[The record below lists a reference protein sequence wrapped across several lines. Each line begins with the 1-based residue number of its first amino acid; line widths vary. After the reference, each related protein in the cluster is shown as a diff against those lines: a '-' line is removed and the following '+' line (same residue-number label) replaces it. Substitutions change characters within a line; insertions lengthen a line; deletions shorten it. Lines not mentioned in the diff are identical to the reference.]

1 MTDDI
6 EKKSKNPLPELEQDV
21 LCFWRQN
28 RVPQQSL
35 EVKRKKTFVF
45 FEGPPTANAGP
56 GFHHVIARVFK
67 DIIPRYK
74 FLKGFSVPRKAG
86 WDTHGLP
93 VELQIEKEIGTKTKS
108 DIENFGIDKFNR
120 KCQESVWR
128 FKQEWDKFTERIGF
142 WLDLDRPYITYD
154 PNYMESVWGLLKK
167 IWQKGLLKQS
177 YKVVPYCARCGTPL
191 SSHEVAQ
198 GYREVEDKSVYLKF
212 GVKDSQDK
220 DMFFLVWTTTPWTL
234 PGNVALAVNPEID
247 YAYAKTQ
254 TNQVYVI
261 AQNRLDVLT
270 EPYEVIKTVK
280 GKEMVGWRYQPL
292 FPHLKDKKTP
302 GIENAFQVLPADFAT
317 SQEGTGIV
325 HTAVMYG
332 EDDFKLGKQYHLPEY
347 HLVGPDGRFT
357 KDVPQWQGIW
367 VKDAD
372 PKIIDNL

>member
-332 EDDFKLGKQYHLPEY
+332 EDD
-347 HLVGPDGRFT
+347 
-357 KDVPQWQGIW
+357 
-367 VKDAD
+367 
-372 PKIIDNL
+372 